1 MGRFLGGIFSNDSV
15 FGQIMT
21 RIGILVGANLI
32 FVLFAFPLVTAG
44 PALTALFY
52 VMLKVLRGEHELN
65 PFKTFFRAFI
75 SNFKQAIICWLVY
88 MAIMVVAYLD
98 YRFLKTMGGPAD
110 ILKIAV
116 AVVAIAVTVVM
127 LFLPPVMAAFA
138 DTIPNLLR
146 NAVFFAVK
154 NPLRLIAVAACV
166 GIPAAISFLHIR
178 YHAIRIYLVFLRIF
192 SYCDGL
198 LCHADPGFRKIP
210 SGQRRGV
217 FHGRPVVLRRRRSLR
232 PGKSPVRQED
242 PEGDEETGYVK
253 IMGRSS
259 CRIAMHP

>member
-178 YHAIRIYLVFLRIF
+178 YQPLYAFIWFFFGFSAIAMACSAMLIRDFEKYLPAREEEF
-192 SYCDGL
+192 STDGQSSYGE
-198 LCHADPGFRKIP
+198 DGP
-210 SGQRRGV
+210 SGQ
-217 FHGRPVVLRRRRSLR
+217 
-232 PGKSPVRQED
+232 GKVQSDRKTLKEMKKLD
-242 PEGDEETGYVK
+242 
-253 IMGRSS
+253 M
-259 CRIAMHP
+259 

>member
-21 RIGILVGANLI
+21 RVGILVGANLM
-32 FVLFAFPLVTAG
+32 FVLFAFPLVTTG

-65 PFKTFFRAFI
+65 PFKTFFRGFI

-88 MAIMVVAYLD
+88 MAIMAVAYLD

-110 ILKIAV
+110 ILKFAV
-116 AVVAIAVTVVM
+116 AAVAIAVTVVM

-154 NPLRLIAVAACV
+154 NPLRLIAVAAIV
-166 GIPAAISFLHIR
+166 GIPGVITFLHIR
-178 YHAIRIYLVFLRIF
+178 YQPLYAFIWFFFGFSAVAMACSAMLIRDFEKYLPAREEEL
-192 SYCDGL
+192 SPDDQAPYGGDG
-198 LCHADPGFRKIP
+198 I
-210 SGQRRGV
+210 SGQGKV
-217 FHGRPVVLRRRRSLR
+217 RSDRKTL
-232 PGKSPVRQED
+232 GEMKKLD
-242 PEGDEETGYVK
+242 
-253 IMGRSS
+253 M
-259 CRIAMHP
+259 

>member
-1 MGRFLGGIFSNDSV
+1 MGRFLGGIFSNNSV

-21 RIGILVGANLI
+21 RVGILVGANLM
-32 FVLFAFPLVTAG
+32 FVLFAFPLVTTG

-65 PFKTFFRAFI
+65 PFKTFFRGFI

-88 MAIMVVAYLD
+88 MAIMAVAYLD

-110 ILKIAV
+110 ILKFAV
-116 AVVAIAVTVVM
+116 AAVAIAVTVVM

-154 NPLRLIAVAACV
+154 NPLRLIGRCGHRRYTGDHHATFSIYGISPLYAFIWFFFGFSAVVMAHSAM
-166 GIPAAISFLHIR
+166 LIR
-178 YHAIRIYLVFLRIF
+178 
-192 SYCDGL
+192 
-198 LCHADPGFRKIP
+198 GF
-210 SGQRRGV
+210 
-217 FHGRPVVLRRRRSLR
+217 
-232 PGKSPVRQED
+232 
-242 PEGDEETGYVK
+242 
-253 IMGRSS
+253 
-259 CRIAMHP
+259 

>member
-15 FGQIMT
+15 FGQVMT
-21 RIGILVGANLI
+21 RIGILVGANLM
-32 FVLFAFPLVTAG
+32 FVLFAFPLVTTG
-44 PALTALFY
+44 PALTALFH

-65 PFKTFFRAFI
+65 PFKTFFRGFI

-88 MAIMVVAYLD
+88 LAVMAVAFLD

-116 AVVAIAVTVVM
+116 AVVAIAVTIVM

-166 GIPAAISFLHIR
+166 GIPGAITFLHVRYQPLYAFIWFFFGFSAIAMACSAMLIR
-178 YHAIRIYLVFLRIF
+178 DFEKYLPAREEEF
-192 SYCDGL
+192 SADEPSPYGEDG
-198 LCHADPGFRKIP
+198 P
-210 SGQRRGV
+210 SGQ
-217 FHGRPVVLRRRRSLR
+217 
-232 PGKSPVRQED
+232 GKVPSDRKTL
-242 PEGDEETGYVK
+242 EEMK
-253 IMGRSS
+253 KLDM
-259 CRIAMHP
+259 